1 MNTTE
6 VNPLLSVVFTIAI
19 FILALVGIGDI
30 EFGPFS
36 QELL

>member
-1 MNTTE
+1 MNATG
-6 VNPLLSVVFTIAI
+6 VNPFLAIVVTIVI

-36 QELL
+36 QSLL

>member
-1 MNTTE
+1 MYTTQLT
-6 VNPLLSVVFTIAI
+6 PLFGIVFSIVI
-19 FILALVGIGDI
+19 FILAMVGIGDI